1 MVRIQYHDVGAR
13 IGAHVAGKR
22 KKCVKKVQN
31 FTKSALFGG
40 DFLHLVHRR
49 VAENPPQKVA
59 ILTLLGLF
67 KVFSHIFCD
76 FLSHEPQ
83 YVL

>member
-40 DFLHLVHRR
+40 
-49 VAENPPQKVA
+49 
-59 ILTLLGLF
+59 
-67 KVFSHIFCD
+67 IFCISSILDTADTRQNVECNSTPTD
-76 FLSHEPQ
+76 FAKIIWLLKCAFTLS
-83 YVL
+83 VF

>member
-31 FTKSALFGG
+31 FTKSALFFGG
-40 DFLHLVHRR
+40 GSASRL
-49 VAENPPQKVA
+49 
-59 ILTLLGLF
+59 
-67 KVFSHIFCD
+67 
-76 FLSHEPQ
+76 
-83 YVL
+83 